1 MMGKTMGKQGNGT
14 EKTVKVA
21 CSCIEVK
28 RLNVINDIKLLIEQ
42 GYDAPQFGKVYKNQS
57 L

>member
-1 MMGKTMGKQGNGT
+1 MGKQGNGT

-21 CSCIEVK
+21 CFCIEVR

-42 GYDAPQFGKVYKNQS
+42 GYDAPQFGKTMIV
-57 L
+57 

>member
-1 MMGKTMGKQGNGT
+1 MDKPGNGT

-28 RLNVINDIKLLIEQ
+28 RLNVINDIKLFIGQ
-42 GYDAPQFGKVYKNQS
+42 G
-57 L
+57 